1 MEIKRVPGTPR
12 VERKTVEMKAVTLAS
27 LVEAT
32 RLPTEQRPTV
42 RMSAVVVTPDMLRI
56 ASAQ

>member
-1 MEIKRVPGTPR
+1 MIKRVQGAM
-12 VERKTVEMKAVTLAS
+12 VERKTVEMRAVRLAE

-42 RMSAVVVTPDMLRI
+42 RMSAVVVTNDMLRI